1 MKGSANP
8 ESGTPAFERHRS
20 LADVMPLYPEPISKH
35 IPIDTSL
42 KVDKKRQV
50 NKKINK
56 LMDNFRVFCKQP
68 TSD

>member
-42 KVDKKRQV
+42 KVDKKRPFWLGLPIE
-50 NKKINK
+50 KKINV
-56 LMDNFRVFCKQP
+56 N
-68 TSD
+68 